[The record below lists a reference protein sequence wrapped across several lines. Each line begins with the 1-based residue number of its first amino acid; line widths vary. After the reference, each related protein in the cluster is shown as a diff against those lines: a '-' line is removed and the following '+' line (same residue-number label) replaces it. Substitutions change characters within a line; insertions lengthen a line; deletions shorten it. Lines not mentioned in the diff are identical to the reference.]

1 MSRSSRG
8 LDLLT
13 RPVHLFGADDLP
25 ALAAGNQVLCSA
37 MGGTG
42 IDGVTLCTAEL
53 LHRNGPVPLIGLD
66 ALPDD
71 ALCASVGAVGGFA
84 PLIELPP
91 LGDEFALAVRALE
104 DRLGR
109 RLDAVTALNAAGPNA
124 LFPIAAAAA
133 LGLPLVDCDG
143 MGRILPLIHQTTYH
157 LAGLPV
163 TPLAA
168 CSQTGDVMVLRTGPT
183 RADRLL
189 RGVVDAAGGFMIC
202 ALYPATAGQLRHA
215 AINGSTSRILNVGR
229 LLTSVAGRS
238 DLLGGLARTMGARL
252 LVGGRIVEVGRT
264 DRTEGT
270 RHYPSMPS
278 GIVVEEFGPAGRT
291 ARLEA
296 QNELLLAL
304 VDGAVAAA
312 VPDVLCLVDRQRL
325 RLVGLEQ
332 AAVGDHVDVLVVPAD
347 PMWHSPQGLALAGP
361 RAFGFPVRHPREKG
375 RR

>member
-1 MSRSSRG
+1 MTTAATPLRAEPMH
-8 LDLLT
+8 LLS
-13 RPVHLFGADDLP
+13 AEDLP
-25 ALAAGNQVLCSA
+25 AMTAGNQLLCSA
-37 MGGTG
+37 MGASG
-42 IDGVTLCTAEL
+42 IDGVTLCTGEL
-53 LHRNGPVPLIGLD
+53 LRRHGPVPLISID
-66 ALPDD
+66 SLPED

-91 LGDEFALAVRALE
+91 FGDEFTLAVRALE

-109 RLDAVTALNAAGPNA
+109 RLDAVATLNAAGPNA

-143 MGRILPLIHQTTYH
+143 MGRVLPLIHQTTYH

-168 CSQTGDVMVLRTGPT
+168 SSQTGDVMVLQTGST

-189 RGVVDAAGGFMIC
+189 RGVVDASGGFMIC
-202 ALYPATAGQLRHA
+202 ALYPATAGQLRRA
-215 AINGSTSRILNVGR
+215 AIAGSTGRLLDVGR
-229 LLTSVAGRS
+229 LLTAVSGRS
-238 DLLGGLARTMGARL
+238 ALIGGLSRTVGARVL
-252 LVGGRIVEVGRT
+252 AGGRIVEVGRT
-264 DRTEGT
+264 DRTVGT

-278 GIVVEEFGPAGRT
+278 GIVVQEPGHNGRT
-291 ARLEA
+291 VRLEA

-304 VDGAVAAA
+304 IDGAVAAA

-332 AAVGDHVDVLVVPAD
+332 ATVGDHVDVLVVPAD
-347 PMWHSPQGLALAGP
+347 ARWHSAQGLALAGP
-361 RAFGFPVRHPREKG
+361 SAFGFPVRHPSEEG